1 MSEHDAR
8 NTVRNRRLSRAVLA
22 TGLALVAF
30 GAGLVAAATAG
41 TLDAA
46 GLVLMALGVPVVVLA
61 DGRLARASLAGRGGD
76 GMSGAHG
83 SSAGWAGGDACGGGF
98 DGGGFGGGFGGG
110 GDGGGGGC

>member
-1 MSEHDAR
+1 MSELDAR
-8 NTVRNRRLSRAVLA
+8 STVRNRRLARAALA

-41 TLDAA
+41 TLDVA
-46 GLVLMALGVPVVVLA
+46 GFVLMALGVPVVVLA
-61 DGRLARASLAGRGGD
+61 DGRVARLSMAGRGGD
-76 GMSGAHG
+76 YGSGAHA
-83 SSAGWAGGDACGGGF
+83 SSAGWAGGDACGGF